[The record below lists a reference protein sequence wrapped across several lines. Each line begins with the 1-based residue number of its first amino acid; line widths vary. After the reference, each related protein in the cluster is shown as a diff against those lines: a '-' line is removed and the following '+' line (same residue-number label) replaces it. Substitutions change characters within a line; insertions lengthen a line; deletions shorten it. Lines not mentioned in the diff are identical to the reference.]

1 MDATFPGN
9 NGSYNTLNGATD
21 ESVWWHIL
29 VDQSRDG
36 IVVVNQDG
44 GVFFVNQ
51 QFANM
56 LGYTKE
62 EAVREA
68 SRCFHSSA
76 PCLGLGQ
83 KPASG
88 NASGDDPH
96 R

>member
-1 MDATFPGN
+1 M
-9 NGSYNTLNGATD
+9 D

-44 GVFFVNQ
+44 GVFSVNQ

-62 EAVREA
+62 EALQLHVWDWDKNLSQETI
-68 SRCFHSSA
+68 
-76 PCLGLGQ
+76 LVNGL
-83 KPASG
+83 
-88 NASGDDPH
+88 
-96 R
+96 